1 MARRE
6 VELTDDGRWIVVDG
20 RRWRRQ
26 DPELPQQ
33 VEARLKSHLGRARSA
48 VRTVRRSGTEAELRA
63 VRDRVQ
69 LAKTGLGERGT
80 PWWEQTPEQ
89 RRARWTDALERLDAA
104 APPGDAGGPAAAVL
118 RMPDAD

>member
-6 VELTDDGRWIVVDG
+6 VELTEDGRWIVVNG

-26 DPELPQQ
+26 DPELPEQ

-48 VRTVRRSGTEAELRA
+48 VRTVRRSGTEAQLRA

-80 PWWEQTPEQ
+80 PWWEQSPEQ
-89 RRARWTDALERLDAA
+89 RRDRWTDALERLDAA
-104 APPGDAGGPAAAVL
+104 APPGDA
-118 RMPDAD
+118 

>member
-80 PWWEQTPEQ
+80 PWWEQTSEQ